1 MKRFRLIS
9 ILTICILFIVF
20 VFQNSQTS
28 RARFLMFEWYIPT
41 ALLICISVLIG
52 VVLGILASMRNK

>member
-1 MKRFRLIS
+1 MKRFRLIAILS
-9 ILTICILFIVF
+9 ICLFFIIF

-52 VVLGILASMRNK
+52 VILGILATMRK